1 MAELTEQQTHLK
13 SVIEQQQTLSQEVQQ
28 LNAALDSKRSMYTK
42 LQGVRE
48 YLDQTGVT
56 LPEPEEAPAEAVE
69 SEVVSLGSTYTTN
82 NWKVIQVRTAT
93 IIDEDGTQ
101 LSKSFHRHVVVP
113 GTVAVGSTTLTV
125 TDVSAE
131 DAGVQ
136 AIFNAV
142 MTTDVKEAYRLNLVG
157 IRSETNT

>member
-48 YLDQTGVT
+48 YLEQTGVT

-69 SEVVSLGSTYTTN
+69 PEV
-82 NWKVIQVRTAT
+82 
-93 IIDEDGTQ
+93 
-101 LSKSFHRHVVVP
+101 
-113 GTVAVGSTTLTV
+113 
-125 TDVSAE
+125 AE
-131 DAGVQ
+131 
-136 AIFNAV
+136 
-142 MTTDVKEAYRLNLVG
+142 
-157 IRSETNT
+157 